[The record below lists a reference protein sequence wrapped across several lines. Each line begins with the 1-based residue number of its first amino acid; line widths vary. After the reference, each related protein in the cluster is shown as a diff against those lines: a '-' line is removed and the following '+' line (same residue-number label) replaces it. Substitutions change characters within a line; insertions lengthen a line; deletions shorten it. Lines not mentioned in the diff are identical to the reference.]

1 MTFGDWHDRIE
12 TARDDPTILR
22 RRFRALIALLV
33 ALLCLAELS
42 APLMAQVAT
51 PEAAPP
57 PDPQP
62 QTRGVTEVDG
72 PSARLLAQ
80 RHTPIVMIRKRDEIC
95 ASDGEAYW
103 PVPVEL
109 VFDNS
114 AVRLRHNAG
123 GPPLRDPVLVDSPS
137 IDDIA
142 TADADSYLDFPGHPR
157 SPGCT
162 YERWYRATMSE
173 YEPTVYARVLEAAPE
188 HVVVQ
193 YHLYYV
199 FNDFNNMHESDWE
212 MIQLRFDVPTVRDA
226 LATVPSQV
234 AYAQHAGGETADWDG
249 GKLEREG
256 LRPVVY
262 VSQGS
267 HASHYSPATW
277 LGWGERGSGFGCDT
291 TEQPVR
297 PIDVSVV
304 LLDAQSRNTPSQ
316 AWVQWRGR
324 WGERQRWQYNGP
336 VGPKRTK
343 RWTDPVGWQERLRS
357 DSFSVPGASVLGPA
371 PTDVFCDTTRVG
383 SLAMMRFVGQPWYFL
398 GVLVV
403 PLTLVGG
410 LMYIAWSTLVAAL
423 RIYLRAV
430 PAFAAL
436 GLLVIPIGMASG
448 LVYDLALR
456 HTPFGTLVTLMENSP
471 VSYYLAALPIGSLQ
485 QVLSL
490 VIVVPAVLEIY
501 KALERGEPVTPQRM
515 LAGIYRHTAAVARA
529 GARPLVTVL
538 LAQLS
543 VVGLPWAID
552 RAVRWG
558 FVPQAVVLDSATSRS
573 APARSAAIVR
583 GRWWRTA
590 ATMLVLGIAGIVP
603 GPLLGI
609 VLMVTDSAAIDDINA
624 LSSLVYAVLLPY
636 SILGNTVLYRQRQGR
651 ALPPLARIPVTPRA
665 ILGRLHRGTA

>member
-1 MTFGDWHDRIE
+1 MTYGEGQHRIE
-12 TARDDPTILR
+12 TRRNDPDLHHR
-22 RRFRALIALLV
+22 GFRGAIVLLV
-33 ALLCLAELS
+33 VLLCLAETTS
-42 APLMAQVAT
+42 PLVAQVAT
-51 PEAAPP
+51 PDAAPP

-72 PSARLLAQ
+72 PAAWLLAE
-80 RHTPIVMIRKRDEIC
+80 RYTPIVMIREREEIC
-95 ASDGEAYW
+95 GSDGEPYW

-109 VFDNS
+109 VFENP

-123 GPPLRDPVLVDSPS
+123 GPPLRDPVLADSPGL
-137 IDDIA
+137 DDI
-142 TADADSYLDFPGHPR
+142 TSADADSYLDFPGHPR

-162 YERWYRATMSE
+162 YERWYRATMAD
-173 YEPTVYARVLEAAPE
+173 YEPTVYARVVEAASG

-212 MIQLRFDVPTVRDA
+212 MIQIRFDVPTVQHA
-226 LATVPSQV
+226 LLSRPTEV
-234 AYAQHAGGETADWDG
+234 AYAQHAGGETAGWDS
-249 GKLEREG
+249 GKLERQG
-256 LRPVVY
+256 RRPVVY

-267 HASHYSPATW
+267 HASHFSPATW

-297 PIDVSVV
+297 PIDVSMV
-304 LLDAQSRNTPSQ
+304 LLDAQARDTPSQ

-324 WGERQRWQYNGP
+324 WGERQSWQYNGP

-343 RWTDPVGWQERLRS
+343 RWTDPVGWQDHLRS
-357 DSFSVPGASVLGPA
+357 SSFSVPGASVLGPA

-383 SLAMMRFVGQPWYFL
+383 SLALMRFVGQPWYFL

-403 PLTLVGG
+403 PLALVGG
-410 LMYIAWSTLVAAL
+410 LMYVAWSTLVAAL

-430 PAFAAL
+430 PAFAAV
-436 GLLVIPIGMASG
+436 GLLVIPIGAASG

-456 HTPFGTLVTLMENSP
+456 HTPLGTLVTLMEDSP

-501 KALERGEPVTPQRM
+501 RALERGEPVTPQR
-515 LAGIYRHTAAVARA
+515 LLTGIYRHTAAVAQA
-529 GARPLVTVL
+529 GVRPLGKVV

-543 VVGLPWAID
+543 IVGLPWAID

-558 FVPQAVVLDSATSRS
+558 FVPQAVVLDNA
-573 APARSAAIVR
+573 APTGAADRSAAIVR

-590 ATMLVLGIAGIVP
+590 ATMLVLVIAGIAP

-609 VLMVTDSAAIDDINA
+609 VLMVTESAAINDINT
-624 LSSLVYAVLLPY
+624 LSSVIYAVLLPY

-651 ALPPLARIPVTPRA
+651 ALPPPARIPVTPRA
-665 ILGRLHRGTA
+665 IIGRLHRGTA